1 MGKQEQLPTLRS
13 IFFLKALYESGI
25 WDFKHFYFQAE
36 IGHENK
42 HPTSIPKAGSLERNK
57 QFEAQINFQLLVKLN
72 LCEGFHVSYYYRLR
86 FEITFDIQFFLM
98 NFSISTLICTT

>member
-1 MGKQEQLPTLRS
+1 MSLEFGISS
-13 IFFLKALYESGI
+13 IFIFKLKLVM
-25 WDFKHFYFQAE
+25 K
-36 IGHENK
+36 NK
-42 HPTSIPKAGSLERNK
+42 QPTSIPKAGSLERNK